1 MIGDITMVSD
11 NGPINML
18 VISNIRKFNEPMYE
32 KSTCPLREA
41 GKGSLEAL
49 GKREEVAKG
58 KLNHN
63 SSSLTF
69 L

>member
-49 GKREEVAKG
+49 GKREEV
-58 KLNHN
+58 
-63 SSSLTF
+63 S
-69 L
+69 